1 MTRSCSVHIHLP
13 FSQIPPHLNLLAIL
27 QSAYVC
33 AMDKSHERG
42 TMASTHINNTGAR
55 AGWKGFVG
63 LVVAAAIGFAFMPG
77 FAQAESFSKLEKQG
91 YAVGKLTKGKAGG
104 YGWIISNSN
113 KRFFCRL
120 NASLAYVSKKEM
132 VGITSSGRL
141 IKVDRATFEA
151 KIGGPDPSIPQW
163 SDLQS
168 GRVKPDDVGSCT
180 PVR

>member
-1 MTRSCSVHIHLP
+1 
-13 FSQIPPHLNLLAIL
+13 
-27 QSAYVC
+27 
-33 AMDKSHERG
+33 
-42 TMASTHINNTGAR
+42 MATTHINNTGAR

-63 LVVAAAIGFAFMPG
+63 PVVGAVIGFAMMPG
-77 FAQAESFSKLEKQG
+77 IAQAESFSKLEKQG

-104 YGWIISNSN
+104 YGWVISNSN

-120 NASLAYVSKKEM
+120 NASLAYVNKKEM
-132 VGITSSGRL
+132 VSITSSGRL
-141 IKVDRATFEA
+141 IKVDRATFET